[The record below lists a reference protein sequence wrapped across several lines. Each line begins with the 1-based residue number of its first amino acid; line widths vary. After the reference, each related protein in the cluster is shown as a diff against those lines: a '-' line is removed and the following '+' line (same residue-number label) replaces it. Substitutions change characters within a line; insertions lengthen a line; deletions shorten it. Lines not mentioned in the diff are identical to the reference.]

1 LEYVKVKAK
10 SLLNRLKRRDD
21 WYKCAYTLNPYRGCQ
36 FACPYCYDV
45 AQQWRGQYHAKPS
58 EVAWK
63 IFVKE
68 NAVERLREELKRKPR
83 DIVAIGSATDPYQP
97 AEARYEI
104 TRKCLEVLVRAE
116 WPVEVGTKS
125 PLILRDLDLL
135 EEASKRSFC
144 CIFITVTT
152 LDEKLT
158 GVFEP
163 AAPKPSERLK
173 VVEQLSEAGIEVCV
187 TMIPVFPYL
196 TDSFKDV
203 LEVASK
209 AEECGAKYFMAGGL
223 TLPGEVRYRFYR
235 LLEARF
241 PELLPKYEK
250 LYGTSG
256 YPSHQYEVRIRRMA
270 EAACGRLGL
279 SKDLKPGFSRKN
291 LQSFF

>member
-1 LEYVKVKAK
+1 MEYVKVKAK

-45 AQQWRGQYHAKPS
+45 AQQWRGQYHAKSS

-68 NAVERLREELKRKPR
+68 NAVERLREELRGKPR
-83 DIVAIGSATDPYQP
+83 DIVAIGSATDPYQL
-97 AEARYEI
+97 AEEKFEV
-104 TRKCLEVLVRAE
+104 TRGCLNVLVRAE

-135 EEASKRSFC
+135 KEASKRSFC

-152 LDEKLT
+152 LDERLA

-163 AAPKPSERLK
+163 AAPKPAERLRTVK
-173 VVEQLSEAGIEVCV
+173 QLSKAGIEVCV

-196 TDSFKDV
+196 TDGFNDV

-223 TLPGEVRYRFYR
+223 TLPGETRHRFYR
-235 LLEARF
+235 LLKAHF

-250 LYGTSG
+250 LYRASG
-256 YPSHQYEVRIRRMA
+256 YPDSSV
-270 EAACGRLGL
+270 
-279 SKDLKPGFSRKN
+279 
-291 LQSFF
+291 